1 MERLLDGRMANIPID
16 FRSEFTAATTH
27 SLARIRFDAA
37 ILRNK
42 TNEGYLMMSLEVEHD
57 LTCEAPAGTV
67 TLGPAQPCPVLRSAD
82 TSRDVRARRRP
93 T

>member
-37 ILRNK
+37 ILRDKNK
-42 TNEGYLMMSLEVEHD
+42 RGVSDDV
-57 LTCEAPAGTV
+57 
-67 TLGPAQPCPVLRSAD
+67 
-82 TSRDVRARRRP
+82 SRGRARLDLRGASGYE
-93 T
+93 